1 MKFKFSSTCPLHI
14 ENFVFLFQ
22 NKLIYLSKRHGD
34 KVFYK
39 NGAVLY
45 RGDQFHIDFL
55 QILLDTDICLL
66 PYNDHHLDKE

>member
-1 MKFKFSSTCPLHI
+1 M
-14 ENFVFLFQ
+14 
-22 NKLIYLSKRHGD
+22 YLSKRHGD
-34 KVFYK
+34 KVSYK

>member
-1 MKFKFSSTCPLHI
+1 M
-14 ENFVFLFQ
+14 
-22 NKLIYLSKRHGD
+22 YLSKRHGD
-34 KVFYK
+34 KVSYK

-66 PYNDHHLDKE
+66 PYNDHHLDKESDIALQKKKKYDFYKCEGYILN